1 VLVVVLVLV
10 AVLVVVVVV
19 VSRHAVYFS
28 AERPT
33 RQYPAHDGWLNIH
46 LWRVFRV
53 VS

>member
-1 VLVVVLVLV
+1 
-10 AVLVVVVVV
+10 VV